1 MIYKLDETSAYKKD
15 KKALNKKQLEK
26 LAYVIEKL
34 LNNEPLEH
42 KYKDHELKGGLKG
55 IRDCHIEPDLVLIY
69 KKDKEELILTALRL
83 GSHSNLGI
91 N

>member
-15 KKALNKKQLEK
+15 KKALNKKQLGK

-34 LNNEPLEH
+34 LNNEPLEAR
-42 KYKDHELKGGLKG
+42 YKDHELKGGLKG

-69 KKDKEELILTALRL
+69 KKSDECLILTALRI

-91 N
+91 D

>member
-34 LNNEPLEH
+34 
-42 KYKDHELKGGLKG
+42 KQ
-55 IRDCHIEPDLVLIY
+55 
-69 KKDKEELILTALRL
+69 
-83 GSHSNLGI
+83 
-91 N
+91 